1 MGEGGRAGKMEE
13 VESAVGPKD
22 HLQAFGADG
31 LRVLELL
38 NVSVVSLAELRVSKK
53 EKKKSPNSFII
64 SEIQK
69 ANKKYIKNKKLAP
82 AADSI
87 GENRTS
93 FFICTVLG
101 AT

>member
-13 VESAVGPKD
+13 FESAVGPKD

-53 EKKKSPNSFII
+53 EKKKIAKFIY
-64 SEIQK
+64 
-69 ANKKYIKNKKLAP
+69 NK
-82 AADSI
+82 
-87 GENRTS
+87 
-93 FFICTVLG
+93 
-101 AT
+101 